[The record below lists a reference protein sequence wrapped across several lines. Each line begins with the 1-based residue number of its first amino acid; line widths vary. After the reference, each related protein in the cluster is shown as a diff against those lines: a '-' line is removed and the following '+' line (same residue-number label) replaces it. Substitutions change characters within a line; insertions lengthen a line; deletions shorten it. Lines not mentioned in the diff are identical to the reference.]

1 MSEEKEGHDF
11 HIEHP
16 IVSYCFAVMEYIRDI
31 NPELFKKAVE
41 YAEDLTGVVIQD
53 FTLEETKHDAE
64 EKGSVDITE
73 EIKDNGPYGYEQHDG
88 YMGDDIDENEEDG
101 DFYND
106 DQYYG

>member
-1 MSEEKEGHDF
+1 MEKDLNMSDEGQDF

-53 FTLEETKHDAE
+53 FTLEESKRDAD
-64 EKGSVDITE
+64 EKGSIDITE
-73 EIKDNGPYGYEQHDG
+73 EIKDSGVYGLDYT
-88 YMGDDIDENEEDG
+88 EEDEEG
-101 DFYND
+101 EDEFYDD

>member
-1 MSEEKEGHDF
+1 MSDEGQDF

-53 FTLEETKHDAE
+53 FTLEETKEDAE

-73 EIKDNGPYGYEQHDG
+73 EIKNKDTGIFGSSYDG
-88 YMGDDIDENEEDG
+88 YFGDDENEEGEDE
-101 DFYND
+101 FYDD